1 MARKKYENGY
11 LEKIQYWTDRYSKE
25 CDPLIGSVDNQ
36 KRILEKI
43 QFFIGK
49 QHEYLNAKV
58 EESIETINNSL
69 NITKD
74 FND

>member
-1 MARKKYENGY
+1 MARKKYENCY
-11 LEKIQYWTDRYSKE
+11 LEKIQYWTDRYSRE

-49 QHEYLNAKV
+49 QHDYLNAKI
-58 EESIETINNSL
+58 EESINECNKGL
-69 NITKD
+69 
-74 FND
+74 